1 MASKIEYEPESR
13 YKADSPLSYDVEEG
27 ELSSGSGRSSPGTI
41 RDNAS
46 ECSMQTDKYVETV
59 TSMRLEV
66 DNTTD
71 EQNARTGSNQLT
83 PQEVALITA
92 EKTVK
97 SKTTDVRKNL
107 ELSRTGNNNER
118 TEEKT
123 TNKHS
128 YQNYRPQNN
137 NSKRSETYTSPPMP
151 NYPPPVR
158 PPPPK
163 NYTTNIHRTQHRVQ
177 QNWFDRN
184 SHHNRPNN
192 LRFPYAVTPRSSN
205 KKSFF
210 HQSKN
215 EQKPTSTVVETIW
228 FLDTDPKTLNNPH
241 SSNYKPLLSY
251 RN

>member
-46 ECSMQTDKYVETV
+46 ECSMQTDEYVETV

-107 ELSRTGNNNER
+107 ESSRTGNNNER
-118 TEEKT
+118 TEEQT

-158 PPPPK
+158 QPPPK
-163 NYTTNIHRTQHRVQ
+163 NYTTNSHRTQHRVQ
-177 QNWFDRN
+177 QSWFDRN

-192 LRFPYAVTPRSSN
+192 LRFPYAVTTRSSN
-205 KKSFF
+205 TKSIF
-210 HQSKN
+210 HQSTN
-215 EQKPTSTVVETIW
+215 EQIPTSTVMETKW

-241 SSNYKPLLSY
+241 NSN
-251 RN
+251 